1 MTYQG
6 PYRVMYYV
14 HDIFSNQEDYY
25 RQRYCQIMLKEEA
38 EMKAKGL
45 LNSMMAY
52 YKKVNPN
59 YMSLAISTCVLNAQN
74 QIVKEFKK
82 CQ

>member
-1 MTYQG
+1 MPYQG

-38 EMKAKGL
+38 EMKELANLIKEKG
-45 LNSMMAY
+45 Y
-52 YKKVNPN
+52 TPE
-59 YMSLAISTCVLNAQN
+59 Q
-74 QIVKEFKK
+74 VKEILEK
-82 CQ
+82 Q

>member
-1 MTYQG
+1 MPYQG

-45 LNSMMAY
+45 LNDGLLQKSKPKLY
-52 YKKVNPN
+52 
-59 YMSLAISTCVLNAQN
+59 
-74 QIVKEFKK
+74 EFGNIYLRAK
-82 CQ
+82 CTKSNCYGV

>member
-1 MTYQG
+1 
-6 PYRVMYYV
+6 
-14 HDIFSNQEDYY
+14 
-25 RQRYCQIMLKEEA
+25 MLKEEA

-52 YKKVNPN
+52 YKKVDPN
-59 YMSLAISTCVLNAQN
+59 YMSLAISTCVLNVHN

>member
-1 MTYQG
+1 MAYQG

-14 HDIFSNQEDYY
+14 HNIFSSQEDYY

-38 EMKAKGL
+38 VTRAKKL
-45 LNSMMAY
+45 LNSMIAY
-52 YKKVNPN
+52 YKKVDPD
-59 YMSLAISTCVLNAQN
+59 YTSLSISTCVLNAQN

>member
-1 MTYQG
+1 
-6 PYRVMYYV
+6 
-14 HDIFSNQEDYY
+14 
-25 RQRYCQIMLKEEA
+25 MLKEEA

-74 QIVKEFKK
+74 QIVTEFKK